1 MGTVGVSE
9 DIAVVVVSEDIAVV
23 SVGTAAHVEDTAVHV
38 EDTAVHAVDTA
49 DVEDTTKQEECSV

>member
-23 SVGTAAHVEDTAVHV
+23 SVGTAAHA